1 MTLALDARSPLRP
14 VATDDER
21 RPTLGQVLAEF
32 GTDALDVLCAPPGG
46 LAATVTRAH
55 IWDASDADTGDAAD
69 STLATG
75 DLVLAVGLVPAS
87 PQLSRLI
94 AAGRSAGVAAV
105 AIRGPVNLAWVRT
118 EAERAGVTVL
128 VASRDLGW
136 DQVHARLRVAIDT
149 RPGTAGFAASA
160 AEDLYAVANTAA
172 AALGGPVEID
182 DAALRVLAF
191 SNLPGE
197 LDDLRTRSILTRL
210 PPEDFL
216 VWLRETGTAVRIRHT
231 DTPVR
236 IDPPGN
242 RCRLVM
248 PVRAG
253 IDVVGYVW
261 VAEGDETLGPR
272 HARLLVEVARVA
284 SAHLMRGG
292 ASQDPGRRA
301 RAELLARA
309 LDGRADTASLAAHL
323 QVSADTRFALVGF
336 RPRHGWRD
344 PQVEPRYVRDQ
355 LELRGAV
362 AARPGAGTVV
372 DGGHVYG
379 VVPVPAGGTPAD
391 DGAGTTLV
399 ATAREV
405 VTLIGNQLGVDLV
418 AAVDT
423 PGRTLDGLVD
433 SRGDVDRA
441 LSLLAE
447 DRSRTVATCGEL
459 RPQVTLALLRELARD
474 RPQLLSGPVVA
485 LAELDRT
492 RRTDYLATLRAY
504 FDAASDLSDAAR
516 ILFVHRNTLR
526 YRLRRIQELSGL
538 DLSDPAERLVAELQL
553 RLLEGSGERPQW
565 TGNEQRA
572 SG

>member
-1 MTLALDARSPLRP
+1 MTLALDARPPLEGAADRGGP
-14 VATDDER
+14 S
-21 RPTLGQVLAEF
+21 LGQVLAEF
-32 GTDALDVLCAPPGG
+32 GTDVMAVLCAPPAG
-46 LAATVTRAH
+46 LAETVTRAH
-55 IWDASDADTGDAAD
+55 IWDASDGDTGSPAD
-69 STLATG
+69 STLAAG

-94 AAGRSAGVAAV
+94 AAGRAAGVAAV
-105 AIRGPVNLAWVRT
+105 AIRGPVNLAWVRA

-128 VASRDLGW
+128 VVSRELGW
-136 DQVHARLRVAIDT
+136 DQVHARLRAVVDGCSGAT
-149 RPGTAGFAASA
+149 EFVGTA

-182 DAALRVLAF
+182 DAALRLLAF

-216 VWLRETGTAVRIRHT
+216 AWLRETGLALRLRHA
-231 DTPVR
+231 DAPVR

-242 RCRLVM
+242 RTRLAM

-261 VAEGDETLGPR
+261 VAEGDEPLGPR

-292 ASQDPGRRA
+292 ANQDPGRRM
-301 RAELLARA
+301 RMELLARA
-309 LDGRADTASLAAHL
+309 LDGRADTTALAGHL
-323 QVSADTRFALVGF
+323 QVAVDTHFVLVGF
-336 RPRHGWRD
+336 RARHGWRD
-344 PQVEPRYVRDQ
+344 ARVEPRYVRDQ
-355 LELRGAV
+355 LELRADI
-362 AARPGAGTVV
+362 AARPGAATVV
-372 DGGHVYG
+372 DGGHVYA
-379 VVPVPAGGTPAD
+379 VVPVPGGSAARGE
-391 DGAGTTLV
+391 GANHALV
-399 ATAREV
+399 ATAREI
-405 VTLIGNQLGVDLV
+405 VTLIGNQLGVELV
-418 AAVDT
+418 AAVDA
-423 PGRTLDGLVD
+423 PGRTIDGLVD
-433 SRGDVDRA
+433 GRGDVDRA
-441 LSLLAE
+441 LTLLAE
-447 DRSRTVATCGEL
+447 DGTRTVATCGEL
-459 RPQVTLALLRELARD
+459 RPQVTLALLRELARE
-474 RPQLLSGPVVA
+474 RPQLLSGPIAA

-538 DLSDPAERLVAELQL
+538 DLSDPAERLVTELQL
-553 RLLEGSGERPQW
+553 RLLDGSGEHARSVRV
-565 TGNEQRA
+565 EQRA